1 MAAKATQIIPGV
13 LRETSNPLLLK
24 ADIGKPSKCG
34 YKLPDSNFTYGKI
47 NQRNGIGTVDVLGSW
62 QTHLKGSSNDTYYFS
77 QKDFIKMNKSAIHLG
92 LITAK
97 DFSNYQLN
105 NECFKKKVHHSARN
119 KISLPPDV
127 VFGVPTKASL
137 PINIFEHKEY
147 GYTQEEQQLHLA
159 KLCNDRKSEISKR
172 HKGYSETRTSF
183 LRRHK
188 PSVDPPPLWQMSKFQ
203 KNALPALDTFRNEA
217 AREKAFQKHRTDSI
231 ARTGLFGHG
240 TYKGA

>member
-47 NQRNGIGTVDVLGSW
+47 NQRNGIGTVD
-62 QTHLKGSSNDTYYFS
+62 
-77 QKDFIKMNKSAIHLG
+77 G